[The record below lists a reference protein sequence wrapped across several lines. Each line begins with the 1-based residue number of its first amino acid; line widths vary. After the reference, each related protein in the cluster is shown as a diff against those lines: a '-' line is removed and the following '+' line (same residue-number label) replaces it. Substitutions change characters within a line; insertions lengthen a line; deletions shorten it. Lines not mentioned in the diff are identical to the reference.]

1 MRLVS
6 MSITG
11 GHRRIT
17 HEGLKV
23 GPVTLLTGANGR
35 GKSTR
40 LGIPELVLTPTVQGA
55 YPVLGATDYDW
66 SAALR
71 FDDATMVARF
81 VSKGKPGVAINGIP
95 VGVRDAS
102 KRLPE
107 AVGAS
112 ATLSIG
118 AFLSLPAR
126 ERMTWLQ
133 EHVLHGAGWSVDEAR
148 QRLDAVATDYPAVAE
163 DLRAATGVDG
173 REALRDA
180 WKRVDEASKQGGKDV
195 TRLGGAISTAEAA
208 EKARQLPEGD
218 VAGWRVKLDELNTEI
233 GRVREA
239 RGRADQAAKEAK
251 RQDAERASLTA
262 ELDALNNTDH
272 DALDQR
278 AQAAVDE
285 ARTKATAAATA
296 AQEARQRHEAAAATA
311 DQKQRELVEAQAS
324 AKLAPRFT
332 AWMERLRAL
341 GAEDVIEEMQAL
353 VDADTAGEQALADA
367 AGRQRDT
374 AKRALDAAVS
384 AQATADKAVTTAT
397 TQLEALR
404 VARNGHG
411 TRAAEL
417 ARRIEEISTRL
428 AELEGEAGNLDTH
441 DQELRGLAV
450 RRDDALKAIDL
461 LTDATGA
468 RAALLIHREDL
479 RTAEARRSQGRAAR
493 DAVEGLLAD
502 LMTEAVG
509 PFVDVAS
516 RITEAVTGLPLRVDL
531 RGGFSWQLGT
541 DADAHG
547 EGSRSEHAVALIALR
562 VAIVSGRPGWR
573 SVVLDDLE
581 NLDADR
587 RWRLLQVMVDEAA
600 RGTFDN
606 FLAAGVIES
615 GTSYP
620 DGVTVHEL

>member
-6 MSITG
+6 MSILG

-23 GPVTLLTGANGR
+23 GPVTLITGANGK

-40 LGIPELVLTPTVQGA
+40 LGIPELVLTATVQGA

-66 SAALR
+66 SATLR

-81 VSKGKPGVAINGIP
+81 VAKGKPGVAINGIP
-95 VGVRDAS
+95 VGVRDAA

-118 AFLSLPAR
+118 AFLALPPR

-133 EHVLHGAGWSVDEAR
+133 DHVLHGAGWTVEQAR
-148 QRLDAVATDYPAVAE
+148 ARLDQVAGEYTAVAD
-163 DLRAATGVDG
+163 DLRAATGIDG
-173 REALRDA
+173 REVLRDA
-180 WKRVDEASKQGGKDV
+180 WKRVDEASKAGGRDV
-195 TRLGGAISTAEAA
+195 TRLNGAITTAEAA

-218 VAGWRVKLDELNTEI
+218 VASWRGKLAGINTDI

-239 RGRADQAAKEAK
+239 RGRADQASREAK
-251 RQDAERASLTA
+251 RVDAERTTLTT
-262 ELDALNNTDH
+262 ELDALTSRDH
-272 DALDQR
+272 DAEDR
-278 AQAAVDE
+278 RAVDAVE
-285 ARTKATAAATA
+285 AARTKATAAAGAVT
-296 AQEARQRHEAAAATA
+296 EARQRFEAATTTAAA
-311 DQKQRELVEAQAS
+311 KQRELVEAQAS
-324 AKLAPRFT
+324 AKLAPRFV
-332 AWMERLRAL
+332 AWMERLRDI
-341 GAEDVIEEMQAL
+341 GAEDIAAEMQTL
-353 VDADTAGEQALADA
+353 IDIDTAGEQAVAEAAARQVDA
-367 AGRQRDT
+367 
-374 AKRALDAAVS
+374 AKRALDAATSV
-384 AQATADKAVTTAT
+384 QAAADKAVTAAAA
-397 TQLEALR
+397 QLETLR
-404 VARNGHG
+404 TARATGG
-411 TRAAEL
+411 DRSADL
-417 ARRIEEISTRL
+417 ARRIEDAANRL
-428 AELEGEAGNLDTH
+428 AQLEGEAGNLDTL
-441 DQELRGLAV
+441 DQELKALTAQ
-450 RRDDALKAIDL
+450 RDAAQRAIDA
-461 LTDATGA
+461 LTDANEA
-468 RAALLIHREDL
+468 RAALLVHRDEVKV
-479 RTAEARRSQGRAAR
+479 AEARRSQGRAAR

-509 PFVDVAS
+509 PFVDVAN

-531 RGGFSWQLGT
+531 RGGFSWQLGSE
-541 DADAHG
+541 ADGHG

-562 VAIVSGRPGWR
+562 IAIVSGRPGWR

-587 RWRLLQVMVDEAA
+587 RYRLLQVMVDEAA

-606 FLAAGVIES
+606 FLAAGVIPP